1 MDTTSLVQVLCPLLT
16 CPLCPHFIAIPPPTT
31 CHCGSQLCST
41 CVLCACV
48 FYICVSCTRALCVCV
63 EYAVC
68 IRFIR
73 LLCAENVCGCVQKMY
88 AAVRVVLC
96 MHSCI
101 LYQSI
106 IKR

>member
-1 MDTTSLVQVLCPLLT
+1 MDTTSLVQMQVLCPLLT
-16 CPLCPHFIAIPPPTT
+16 CPLCPHFRAIPPRPTA
-31 CHCGSQLCST
+31 CHCRSQLCST

-73 LLCAENVCGCVQKMY
+73 LLCAENVCGCACRALY
-88 AAVRVVLC
+88 A
-96 MHSCI
+96 
-101 LYQSI
+101 
-106 IKR
+106 